1 MRVSLF
7 NKIVKFNSINSGNIN
22 KNSLN
27 KIVKLNS
34 INSNRY
40 YNNSSGINTRYYN
53 CYSNNLNNKNILQ
66 TLSKIVKFNIS
77 NRAFKLDILNSLNR
91 AIRLINPL
99 KALKS
104 LRLNLLSKFFLILGF
119 SFTLSH
125 AVIDDFK
132 TATWN
137 MQGSSAS
144 SEAKWSV
151 SIRQMFSGA
160 SGIDI
165 LAVQEAGT
173 LPQTA
178 RATGRT
184 FDFNGTSVQVS
195 EHIWNLGTSLR
206 PSFVYIYYAPTDAG
220 ANRVNLALVS
230 RTPADE
236 VFLLP
241 PPTTA
246 SRPMLGIR
254 INNDAFFSIHALAN
268 GGVDASAIVHNIDL
282 FFQGSPTLAS
292 TNWIIMGDFN
302 REPGELL
309 SSFELALRLRTR
321 IITNSA
327 ITQVSARRTLD
338 YAIVGNSNRAIVPAP
353 LPSITASTFF
363 GGFRTHLASDHF
375 PITFRRFQ

>member
-7 NKIVKFNSINSGNIN
+7 NKIVKLNSINSSNIN

-34 INSNRY
+34 INNNRY
-40 YNNSSGINTRYYN
+40 YNSSSSGINTRYYN
-53 CYSNNLNNKNILQ
+53 CYSNSLNNKNILQ
-66 TLSKIVKFNIS
+66 TLNKMAKLKILNNLNKFNSLI
-77 NRAFKLDILNSLNR
+77 KLV
-91 AIRLINPL
+91 NPL

-104 LRLNLLSKFFLILGF
+104 LRLNLLTKLFLILGF

-195 EHIWNLGTSLR
+195 EHIWNLGTSQR

-230 RTPADE
+230 RMPADE

-268 GGVDASAIVHNIDL
+268 GGVDASAIVHNIDI
-282 FFQGSPTLAS
+282 FFQSSPTLAS

-375 PITFRRFQ
+375 PVTFRRFQ

>member
-7 NKIVKFNSINSGNIN
+7 NKIVKLNSINSSNIN

-34 INSNRY
+34 INNNRY
-40 YNNSSGINTRYYN
+40 YNSSSSGINTRYYN
-53 CYSNNLNNKNILQ
+53 CYSNSLNNKNILQ
-66 TLSKIVKFNIS
+66 TLNKMAKLKILNNLNKFNSLI
-77 NRAFKLDILNSLNR
+77 KLV
-91 AIRLINPL
+91 NPL

-104 LRLNLLSKFFLILGF
+104 LRLNLLTKLFLILGF

-195 EHIWNLGTSLR
+195 EHIWNLGTSQR
-206 PSFVYIYYAPTDAG
+206 PSFVYIYYAPTDVG

-230 RTPADE
+230 RMPADE

-268 GGVDASAIVHNIDL
+268 GGVDASAIVHNIDI
-282 FFQGSPTLAS
+282 FFQSSPTLAS

-375 PITFRRFQ
+375 PVTFRRFQ

>member
-1 MRVSLF
+1 MNLK
-7 NKIVKFNSINSGNIN
+7 NLIQMVKPTNNPNLAKSNLATKPNFLAKLLLALGLTFSIS
-22 KNSLN
+22 
-27 KIVKLNS
+27 
-34 INSNRY
+34 Y
-40 YNNSSGINTRYYN
+40 
-53 CYSNNLNNKNILQ
+53 
-66 TLSKIVKFNIS
+66 
-77 NRAFKLDILNSLNR
+77 
-91 AIRLINPL
+91 
-99 KALKS
+99 
-104 LRLNLLSKFFLILGF
+104 
-119 SFTLSH
+119 
-125 AVIDDFK
+125 AVIDDYK
-132 TATWN
+132 SATWN

-160 SGIDI
+160 SGLDI

-178 RATGRT
+178 RATGRV

-195 EHIWNLGTSLR
+195 EHIWNLGTSQR
-206 PSFVYIYYAPTDAG
+206 PSFVYIYYAPTDPG
-220 ANRVNLALVS
+220 ANRVNLALIS

-282 FFQGSPTLAS
+282 FFQSSPTLAS

-309 SSFELALRLRTR
+309 SSFELSLRLRTR

-338 YAIVGNSNRAIVPAP
+338 YAIVGNSNRAVVPAP

-375 PITFRRFQ
+375 PITFRRF

>member
-7 NKIVKFNSINSGNIN
+7 NKIVKLNSINSSNIN

-34 INSNRY
+34 INNNRY
-40 YNNSSGINTRYYN
+40 YNSSSGGINTRYYN
-53 CYSNNLNNKNILQ
+53 CYSNSLNNKNILQ
-66 TLSKIVKFNIS
+66 TLNKMAKLNILNNLNKFNSLI
-77 NRAFKLDILNSLNR
+77 KLV
-91 AIRLINPL
+91 NPL

-104 LRLNLLSKFFLILGF
+104 LRLNLLTKLLLILGF

-195 EHIWNLGTSLR
+195 EHIWNLGTSQR

-230 RTPADE
+230 RMPADE

-268 GGVDASAIVHNIDL
+268 GGVDASAIVHNIDI
-282 FFQGSPTLAS
+282 FFQSSPTLAS

-375 PITFRRFQ
+375 PVTFRRFQ

>member
-1 MRVSLF
+1 MRVSL
-7 NKIVKFNSINSGNIN
+7 
-22 KNSLN
+22 LN
-27 KIVKLNS
+27 KIVQLNS
-34 INSNRY
+34 INNNRY
-40 YNNSSGINTRYYN
+40 YNSSSINTRYYN
-53 CYSNNLNNKNILQ
+53 CYSNSLNNKNILQ
-66 TLSKIVKFNIS
+66 TLNKMAKYNILNNLNKFNSLI
-77 NRAFKLDILNSLNR
+77 KLV
-91 AIRLINPL
+91 NPL

-104 LRLNLLSKFFLILGF
+104 LRLNLLTKLLLILGF

-195 EHIWNLGTSLR
+195 EHIWNLGTSQR

-230 RTPADE
+230 RMPADE

-268 GGVDASAIVHNIDL
+268 GGVDASAIVHNIDI
-282 FFQGSPTLAS
+282 FFQSSPTLAS

-375 PITFRRFQ
+375 PVTFRRFQ

>member
-7 NKIVKFNSINSGNIN
+7 NKIVKLNSINSSNIN

-34 INSNRY
+34 INNNRY
-40 YNNSSGINTRYYN
+40 YNNSSSSSINTRYYN
-53 CYSNNLNNKNILQ
+53 CYNNSLNNKNILQ
-66 TLSKIVKFNIS
+66 NLNKMAKLKILNNLNKFNSLI
-77 NRAFKLDILNSLNR
+77 KLV
-91 AIRLINPL
+91 NPL

-104 LRLNLLSKFFLILGF
+104 LRLNLLTKLLLILGF

-230 RTPADE
+230 RMPADE

-268 GGVDASAIVHNIDL
+268 GGVDASAIVHNIDI
-282 FFQGSPTLAS
+282 FFQSSPTLAS

-375 PITFRRFQ
+375 PVTFRRFQ

>member
-7 NKIVKFNSINSGNIN
+7 NKIVKLNSINSSNIN

-34 INSNRY
+34 INNNRY
-40 YNNSSGINTRYYN
+40 YNNNSSGINTRYYN
-53 CYSNNLNNKNILQ
+53 CYSNSLNNKNILQ
-66 TLSKIVKFNIS
+66 TLNKMAKLKILNNLNKFNSLI
-77 NRAFKLDILNSLNR
+77 KLV
-91 AIRLINPL
+91 NPL
-99 KALKS
+99 KTLKS
-104 LRLNLLSKFFLILGF
+104 LRLNLLTKLFLILGF

-195 EHIWNLGTSLR
+195 EHIWNLGTSQR

-230 RTPADE
+230 RMPADE

-268 GGVDASAIVHNIDL
+268 GGVDASAIVHNIDI
-282 FFQGSPTLAS
+282 FFQSSPTLAS

-375 PITFRRFQ
+375 PVTFRRFQ

>member
-7 NKIVKFNSINSGNIN
+7 NKIVKLNSINSSNIN

-34 INSNRY
+34 INNNRY
-40 YNNSSGINTRYYN
+40 YNSSSGGINTRYYN
-53 CYSNNLNNKNILQ
+53 CYSNSLNNKNILQ
-66 TLSKIVKFNIS
+66 TLNKMAKLKILNNLNKFNSLI
-77 NRAFKLDILNSLNR
+77 KLV
-91 AIRLINPL
+91 NPL

-104 LRLNLLSKFFLILGF
+104 LRLNLLTKLFLILGF

-195 EHIWNLGTSLR
+195 EHIWNLGTSQR
-206 PSFVYIYYAPTDAG
+206 PSFVYIYYAPTDVG

-230 RTPADE
+230 RMPADE

-268 GGVDASAIVHNIDL
+268 GGVDASAIVHNIDI
-282 FFQGSPTLAS
+282 FFQSSPTLAS

-375 PITFRRFQ
+375 PVTFRRFQ

>member
-7 NKIVKFNSINSGNIN
+7 NKIVKLNSINSSNIN

-91 AIRLINPL
+91 AIILI
-99 KALKS
+99 KSLKS
-104 LRLNLLSKFFLILGF
+104 LRLNLLSKFFLILSF

-230 RTPADE
+230 RTPANE

-268 GGVDASAIVHNIDL
+268 GGADASAIVHNIDL

>member
-1 MRVSLF
+1 MRVSL
-7 NKIVKFNSINSGNIN
+7 
-22 KNSLN
+22 LN

-34 INSNRY
+34 INSSNINKNSLNNNRCY
-40 YNNSSGINTRYYN
+40 NSSSINTRYYN
-53 CYSNNLNNKNILQ
+53 CYSNSLNNKNILQ
-66 TLSKIVKFNIS
+66 TLNKMAKLKILNNLNKFNSLI
-77 NRAFKLDILNSLNR
+77 KLV
-91 AIRLINPL
+91 NPL

-104 LRLNLLSKFFLILGF
+104 LRLNLLTKLLLMLSF

-195 EHIWNLGTSLR
+195 EHIWNLGTSQR

-230 RTPADE
+230 RMPADE

-268 GGVDASAIVHNIDL
+268 GGVDASAIVHNIDI
-282 FFQGSPTLAS
+282 FFQSSPTLAS

-375 PITFRRFQ
+375 PVTFRRFQ

>member
-7 NKIVKFNSINSGNIN
+7 NKIVKLNSINSSNIN

-34 INSNRY
+34 INNNRY
-40 YNNSSGINTRYYN
+40 YNSGSGGINTRYYN
-53 CYSNNLNNKNILQ
+53 CYSNSLNNKNILQ
-66 TLSKIVKFNIS
+66 TLNKMAKYNILNNLNKFNSLI
-77 NRAFKLDILNSLNR
+77 KLV
-91 AIRLINPL
+91 NPL

-104 LRLNLLSKFFLILGF
+104 LRLNLLTKLLLILGL

-195 EHIWNLGTSLR
+195 EHIWNLGTSQR

-230 RTPADE
+230 RMPADE

-246 SRPMLGIR
+246 SRDR
-254 INNDAFFSIHALAN
+254 KS
-268 GGVDASAIVHNIDL
+268 VV
-282 FFQGSPTLAS
+282 
-292 TNWIIMGDFN
+292 
-302 REPGELL
+302 
-309 SSFELALRLRTR
+309 
-321 IITNSA
+321 
-327 ITQVSARRTLD
+327 
-338 YAIVGNSNRAIVPAP
+338 
-353 LPSITASTFF
+353 
-363 GGFRTHLASDHF
+363 
-375 PITFRRFQ
+375 

>member
-7 NKIVKFNSINSGNIN
+7 
-22 KNSLN
+22 N

-40 YNNSSGINTRYYN
+40 YNNSRSGINARYYN
-53 CYSNNLNNKNILQ
+53 YYRNNLNNKNILQ

-268 GGVDASAIVHNIDL
+268 GGADASAIVHNIDL